1 MDRFSAP
8 TSQFLVAFVRALCT
22 SRVAPAGV
30 VLLLVLLPIL
40 FVSRGE
46 NSEWN
51 NCYVVAARHM
61 AAHET
66 IHGPGAYYAYPPCM
80 AWLAVPLALR
90 PLPISLFL
98 WSLVNVAAVITSFV
112 CCWRLMNGPK
122 LTKLAA
128 PWIAVYWL
136 GFALSLRWVV
146 SSLEHQQFDTVITAL
161 LLAGCW
167 AIAQGRDLRA
177 GLLIGLAASMKCTPL
192 LFVPYLAWRG
202 RFRAALVVLAATVV
216 FNLLPDVCF
225 PKAEGGLYVTDWWR
239 QFVVGLK
246 NSAPGDWHTSI
257 QLNQSV
263 GGFFNRLLGIHRF
276 GIAADLTFVPFDLA
290 DKRLIKL
297 LTYGTDALL
306 LLVTLCIARRPFT
319 APAPLPIESTQ
330 SPALSVRQMSGQAVH
345 PLWGVEFGA
354 LLALMLLLS
363 PMSGKAHYVALWL
376 PTLLIAR
383 HCLDRPTRFRV
394 GLVVFLLI
402 TGTLTSKG
410 FTGRTLGDL
419 TLTLGLPTLN
429 ALATLVGMWELHV
442 ALRRRAPTAVAPGD
456 CAAVPAPLGRFIRSR
471 AANPKQFGN
480 HSRVGRTK

>member
-1 MDRFSAP
+1 MDRLTAL
-8 TSQFLVAFVRALCT
+8 TSHHPVARIRELCT

-30 VLLLVLLPIL
+30 VLLLLLLPIL

-46 NSEWN
+46 HSEWN

-61 AAHET
+61 AAHEP
-66 IHGPGAYYAYPPCM
+66 IHSPSGYYAYPPCM
-80 AWLAVPLALR
+80 AWLAVPLALL
-90 PLPISLFL
+90 PLPLSLFL

-112 CCWRLMNGPK
+112 CCWRLLNGPR

-128 PWIAVYWL
+128 PWVVVYWL
-136 GFALSLRWVV
+136 GLALSLRWVV

-167 AIAQGRDLRA
+167 AIARGRDLRA

-202 RFRAALVVLAATVV
+202 RFLAALIVPAAAVV
-216 FNLLPDVCF
+216 FNLLPDLCF
-225 PKAEGGLYVTDWWR
+225 PKAEGGLYVVDWWR
-239 QFVVGLK
+239 QFLVGLQHG
-246 NSAPGDWHTSI
+246 APGDWHTSI

-276 GIAADLTFVPFDLA
+276 GLAEDLTLAPFELA

-319 APAPLPIESTQ
+319 SLAPLPVETSQ
-330 SPALSVRQMSGQAVH
+330 SPVRSTAPLSGQAVH

-383 HCLDRPTRFRV
+383 HCLDRPTRFRI
-394 GLVVFLLI
+394 GLVAFLLV

-419 TLTLGLPTLN
+419 TLMLGLPTLN
-429 ALATLVGMWELHV
+429 ALAVLTGMWELHV
-442 ALRRRAPTAVAPGD
+442 ALRRRSFVDLSKASRI
-456 CAAVPAPLGRFIRSR
+456 AVPAPIGRVFRKL
-471 AANPKQFGN
+471 AASSKGT
-480 HSRVGRTK
+480 V